1 MSAANHRQQ
10 DEALGLPSC
19 SDSALILSQETKML
33 LLDAVWELDKLGRL
47 MPGLVPLDSGQAHYA
62 VKGLAGRMIRLTG
75 ALMRALDEDEDEKTL
90 AGVINFD
97 VADVGQG

>member
-1 MSAANHRQQ
+1 MSTDANSRKDGAQV
-10 DEALGLPSC
+10 APSL
-19 SDSALILSQETKML
+19 SESALILSQETKML

-75 ALMRALDEDEDEKTL
+75 ALMRALDEDEDEKAL